1 MIKTG
6 IIALVHGS
14 RGKLG
19 KGEVESSLATIVAG
33 LKPYLAPDVEITGAA
48 LQFNQPSLEE
58 AVEKLCS
65 RSIKR
70 IIIVPYFLFAGRHI
84 TEHVP
89 QALADLQLLY
99 PDTRFIVADAM
110 GLDDSFIGLLARRV
124 RKAAPDLAVS
134 LINARGKSIESESMQ
149 IVESLLPPLPEKSDK
164 EMAVIKRLVHASG
177 DIEVARLVEFGGNA
191 VSAGVRAITLGS
203 PIFTDVRMAMTGID
217 IRLADFF
224 GCAVTCALDSM
235 ETADRAEPGQNT
247 RAASG
252 MQNLGGKLD
261 GSIVAIGNAPT
272 ALLALLELVD
282 DRSIR
287 PALIVGMPVGFVK
300 AAESKLELMKRDI
313 PYITVTGTRGGSAL
327 AAAAVNSLLRISYDH
342 HTAAQIT

>member
-1 MIKTG
+1 MIRTG
-6 IIALVHGS
+6 IIVLVHGS

-33 LKPYLAPDVEITGAA
+33 LKPNLAPGVEIVGAA
-48 LQFNQPSLEE
+48 LQFNQPSLEA
-58 AVEKLCS
+58 AVEILCS
-65 RSIKR
+65 RHVKR
-70 IIIVPYFLFAGRHI
+70 VIIVPYFLFAGRHI

-89 QALADLQLLY
+89 QALSDLQHLY

-110 GLDDSFIGLLARRV
+110 GLDDSFIGLLAKRV
-124 RKAAPDLAVS
+124 RKAAPDLAFP

-149 IVESLLPPLPEKSDK
+149 IVESLLPPLPEMTD
-164 EMAVIKRLVHASG
+164 EEIAVIKRLVHASG
-177 DIEVARLVEFGGNA
+177 AIEVARLAEFSANA
-191 VSAGVRAITLGS
+191 VSAGVSAITLGS

-235 ETADRAEPGQNT
+235 ETSGRAEPGQNT
-247 RAASG
+247 HTASG
-252 MQNLGGKLD
+252 MQNLGGKLN
-261 GSIVAIGNAPT
+261 GAIVAIGNAPT

-327 AAAAVNSLLRISYDH
+327 AAAAVNSLLRIAWDH
-342 HTAAQIT
+342 HSTAQMT